1 MPKFFAPEA
10 APGARF
16 LVLTGENA
24 AHARVLRLKAGE
36 SVTVCDA
43 KGTDFQC
50 VISDIAPEQVSL
62 VVQSEAPSRAEP
74 GVFCSV
80 YMAFAKAE
88 KLEHVVQKATELGA
102 GEIVAFPSSR
112 CVARLDEKTLAKKL
126 ERWQKIAAS
135 AAEQS
140 GRGRIPQVRAVRS
153 FREAVL
159 EAAER
164 ELLEE
169 TGFAGENPHIIGKVC
184 PNPAIQHNTCYVVK
198 IDNVRR
204 VSEPQLEDTE
214 DIEHLVVP
222 QSKVREFLRSGA
234 ISHGIVLNALFFYLM
249 DQCC

>member
-1 MPKFFAPEA
+1 MSGDGGDKWISRGNRRELCRTGVMTMVSETFECVRTGAVHDFITVDLIDWVVVVAETPEKE
-10 APGARF
+10 
-16 LVLTGENA
+16 LVMIRQFRHG
-24 AHARVLRLKAGE
+24 
-36 SVTVCDA
+36 
-43 KGTDFQC
+43 
-50 VISDIAPEQVSL
+50 
-62 VVQSEAPSRAEP
+62 
-74 GVFCSV
+74 
-80 YMAFAKAE
+80 
-88 KLEHVVQKATELGA
+88 
-102 GEIVAFPSSR
+102 
-112 CVARLDEKTLAKKL
+112 
-126 ERWQKIAAS
+126 
-135 AAEQS
+135 S
-140 GRGRIPQVRAVRS
+140 GRIELEVPGGCIDRRDSDP
-153 FREAVL
+153 L

-249 DQCC
+249 VQCC

>member
-1 MPKFFAPEA
+1 MKVKINRCEQLFSGKFLSFRKIFYTDAHGIDRHWEA
-10 APGARF
+10 VDR
-16 LVLTGENA
+16 TGNSGC
-24 AHARVLRLKAGE
+24 AHAV
-36 SVTVCDA
+36 
-43 KGTDFQC
+43 F
-50 VISDIAPEQVSL
+50 IIARIVPDNE
-62 VVQSEAPSRAEP
+62 VVMIRQFRH
-74 GVFCSV
+74 G
-80 YMAFAKAE
+80 
-88 KLEHVVQKATELGA
+88 
-102 GEIVAFPSSR
+102 
-112 CVARLDEKTLAKKL
+112 
-126 ERWQKIAAS
+126 
-135 AAEQS
+135 S
-140 GRGRIPQVRAVRS
+140 GRIELEVPGGCIDRADS
-153 FREAVL
+153 DPL
-159 EAAER
+159 EAAQR

>member
-1 MPKFFAPEA
+1 MSGDGGDKWISRGNRRELCRTGVMTMVSETFECVRTGAVHDFITVDLIDWVVVVAETPEKE
-10 APGARF
+10 
-16 LVLTGENA
+16 LVMIRQFRHG
-24 AHARVLRLKAGE
+24 
-36 SVTVCDA
+36 
-43 KGTDFQC
+43 
-50 VISDIAPEQVSL
+50 
-62 VVQSEAPSRAEP
+62 
-74 GVFCSV
+74 
-80 YMAFAKAE
+80 
-88 KLEHVVQKATELGA
+88 
-102 GEIVAFPSSR
+102 
-112 CVARLDEKTLAKKL
+112 
-126 ERWQKIAAS
+126 
-135 AAEQS
+135 S
-140 GRGRIPQVRAVRS
+140 GRIELEVPGGCIDRRDSDP
-153 FREAVL
+153 L

-234 ISHGIVLNALFFYLM
+234 ISHGIVLNALFFYLL

>member
-1 MPKFFAPEA
+1 MSGDGGDKWISRGNRRELCRTGVMTMVSETFECART
-10 APGARF
+10 GAVHDF
-16 LVLTGENA
+16 I
-24 AHARVLRLKAGE
+24 
-36 SVTVCDA
+36 TVDLI
-43 KGTDFQC
+43 DW
-50 VISDIAPEQVSL
+50 
-62 VVQSEAPSRAEP
+62 VV
-74 GVFCSV
+74 
-80 YMAFAKAE
+80 
-88 KLEHVVQKATELGA
+88 
-102 GEIVAFPSSR
+102 IVAETP
-112 CVARLDEKTLAKKL
+112 EKELVMI
-126 ERWQKIAAS
+126 RQFRHG
-135 AAEQS
+135 S
-140 GRGRIPQVRAVRS
+140 GRIELEVPGGCIDRKDSDP
-153 FREAVL
+153 L

-249 DQCC
+249 VQCC